1 MASTMEARNYDKKR
15 YPDRKCPYGFTCDR
29 YPWGVYKFTKDC
41 KYYRDCKRVVKTLI
55 KVSTDRDLC
64 EEYIDEIA
72 EDSKDGRASKYKGIE
87 RYRGSY
93 EQRSLLLKAIEKHE
107 RSVILLREHGNH
119 QSPESLGVSEQIEEA
134 QKSLKQLESKLRT
147 FERGY
152 IAPEG
157 VKMKTCNP
165 KYNSGK
171 GQQPKTYDYYKLQS
185 TTAQFKPEKKA
196 NPKCKS
202 IHLGK
207 VGDEKYVQG
216 KLGIERRKR
225 LLKIRTQLMQAV
237 KAIEKAAELADAE
250 FNIDLYTANNEDDN
264 C

>member
-1 MASTMEARNYDKKR
+1 MG
-15 YPDRKCPYGFTCDR
+15 RKTNKPPRQQCPYGFTCNR

-55 KVSTDRDLC
+55 KVSSERDRY

-93 EQRSLLLKAIEKHE
+93 KQRSLLLKAIEKHE
-107 RSVILLREHGNH
+107 RSVFFLRERGNH
-119 QSPESLGVSEQIEEA
+119 QSLKSLGVSEKIEKA
-134 QKSLKQLESKLRT
+134 KKSLKQLESQLKM

-152 IAPEG
+152 IAPEE
-157 VKMKTCNP
+157 VRMKAYNP
-165 KYNSGK
+165 RQDLHE

-196 NPKCKS
+196 NAKCKS

-225 LLKIRTQLMQAV
+225 LLKIRTQLIRAV
-237 KAIEKAAELADAE
+237 KAIEEAAELADVE